1 MHKIQRGKVQ
11 KMTNTNTNKTNY
23 TEKITAGTIYQKAN
37 SIAVKALLTN
47 YQKSGSKFTRKL
59 YISAVR
65 YAKSGNIT
73 DDGNGG
79 ADIVQ
84 EVALYL
90 SHYIGRDI
98 TDADDSGAEDANGE
112 PITILRGAFRAV
124 QTVITARRTTASK
137 VAFLEDYDNGALVRV
152 PREWDIDS
160 VCDLREIEEKID
172 SMNLSGTQLDV
183 LRMRLQGKGC
193 KQIAKARG
201 TSHQAVQKTVHQI
214 QAKYIILYGVPAC
227 IK

>member
-1 MHKIQRGKVQ
+1 M
-11 KMTNTNTNKTNY
+11 TNTNKTTY
-23 TEKITAGTIYQKAN
+23 TEKITADTIYQKAN

-47 YQKSGSKFTRKL
+47 YQKSGSKYTHKL
-59 YISAVR
+59 YISAIK

-90 SHYIGRDI
+90 AGYMGHDMSDPVDDIHISDDDYI
-98 TDADDSGAEDANGE
+98 
-112 PITILRGAFRAV
+112 PILQGAFRAV
-124 QTVITARRTTASK
+124 QTVIKARRNAVSR

-160 VCDLREIEEKID
+160 VCDLRTIEEKID

-201 TSHQAVQKTVHQI
+201 TSHQAVQKTIKQI

>member
-1 MHKIQRGKVQ
+1 MKKH
-11 KMTNTNTNKTNY
+11 Y
-23 TEKITAGTIYQKAN
+23 TEKITPETLYEKAN

-47 YQKSGSKFTRKL
+47 YQKSGSKFTHKL
-59 YISAVR
+59 YISAVK

-84 EVALYL
+84 DVALYL
-90 SHYIGRDI
+90 SHYIGHDI

-160 VCDLREIEEKID
+160 VCDLHEIRDKID
-172 SMNLSGTQLDV
+172 SLHLTETQKHILN
-183 LRMRLQGKGC
+183 MRLQGKGIRE
-193 KQIAKARG
+193 IARIREV
-201 TSHQAVQKTVHQI
+201 SHVAIIKTVSQI
-214 QAKYIILYGVPAC
+214 QAKYIALYGIPAC

>member
-1 MHKIQRGKVQ
+1 
-11 KMTNTNTNKTNY
+11 MTNTNTNKTNY
-23 TEKITAGTIYQKAN
+23 TEKITADTIYQKAN

-90 SHYIGRDI
+90 SQYIGHDI

-124 QTVITARRTTASK
+124 QQIITARRTTASK

-152 PREWDIDS
+152 PRGWDIDS
-160 VCDLREIEEKID
+160 VCDLHEIRDKID
-172 SMNLSGTQLDV
+172 SLHLTETQKHILN
-183 LRMRLQGKGC
+183 MRLQGKGIRE
-193 KQIAKARG
+193 IARIREV
-201 TSHQAVQKTVHQI
+201 SHVAIIKTVSQI
-214 QAKYIILYGVPAC
+214 QAKYIALYGIPTC